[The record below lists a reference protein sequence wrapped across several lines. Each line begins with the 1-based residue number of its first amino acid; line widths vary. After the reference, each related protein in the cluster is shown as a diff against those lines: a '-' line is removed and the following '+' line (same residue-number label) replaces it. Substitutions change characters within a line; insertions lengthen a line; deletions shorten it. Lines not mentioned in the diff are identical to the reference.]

1 MAQCSFWSTERHKD
15 KSNLRTRKSK
25 SNNAVLWSNVDW
37 SNKSRQDSKTCHSSE
52 AERISKMDVDSD
64 LQCPVCLE
72 LYSYPIILP
81 CSHVLCREPCAEHLF
96 DFNFIRCPVCRDN
109 CYVSGGITSL
119 PRVIALENII
129 SRFKENQ
136 LKGEKEKQKLE
147 STVLETVER
156 PVKEEINIPDNPIL
170 CQHCD
175 ASLKK
180 LAKKSCLDCCSSY
193 CGRCLRHSHPSR
205 EPYSSHEI
213 VEPRKDL
220 IKKPEH
226 SSSYSHSGKCSFHK
240 EKLTLYCTECSQS
253 CCKKCK
259 SMECHR
265 GHNITLIEDAYSEL
279 KIAMGKSLTKL
290 DSSQSHVTTALKS
303 QRDHLKD
310 MQQAI
315 NKRRDDINM
324 HCDALLAEIE
334 NKRNFFLADLEY
346 EERIRQNDMD
356 DLIKVIERIQ
366 GSSQAL
372 QNFAKEL
379 LKENIPEFLEEASS
393 LNDKL
398 IKASIDCESVQSQQ
412 CDLDSLSSK
421 VVDFRREKAVL
432 RDLHYLSAP
441 MTPIVDVSRCT
452 RSEDCVVLVLSP
464 PQSIHDVIDQ
474 YEIHY
479 CSEEQKSL
487 EIEETVLVK
496 NVPDDRLVSKG
507 IPHHNATVVI
517 LLDNLCKGTTYYFCV
532 SASNVA
538 GKSPNSEVVQC
549 TTLLHSESV
558 IPVPVIVESLC
569 RQFTSSIQV
578 YSSSPQ
584 DITVDQQI
592 SHFLLYRPLAQS
604 RAWKTVPLYGRQ
616 DHRVFGLESTVEYEF
631 IILGCNPRGE
641 CQISNKVVLQTEP
654 ATY

>member
-1 MAQCSFWSTERHKD
+1 MDDSVDLALYMNNNAALWSSIDWPAQPATSHQ
-15 KSNLRTRKSK
+15 SK
-25 SNNAVLWSNVDW
+25 SCKSSN
-37 SNKSRQDSKTCHSSE
+37 SNRN
-52 AERISKMDVDSD
+52 IKMDVDDD

-109 CYVSGGITSL
+109 CYVSGGISSL
-119 PRVIALENII
+119 PRVLALENII
-129 SRFKENQ
+129 CRYKEDQ
-136 LKGEKEKQKLE
+136 RKGEKEKQK
-147 STVLETVER
+147 SSSPVEENIVQ
-156 PVKEEINIPDNPIL
+156 PVIEEIAESPIL

-175 ASLKK
+175 SSLKK

-193 CGRCLRHSHPSR
+193 CSRCFRHSHPSR
-205 EPYSSHEI
+205 EPYSCHEI
-213 VEPRKDL
+213 VEPRTDL
-220 IKKPEH
+220 IKKTEPIQTFT
-226 SSSYSHSGKCSFHK
+226 HSGKCSLHK
-240 EKLTLYCTECSQS
+240 EKLTLYCSDCSQS
-253 CCKKCK
+253 CCTKCK

-265 GHNITLIEDAYSEL
+265 GHSIILIEDAYSDL
-279 KIAMGKSLTKL
+279 KISLNNSLSKL
-290 DSSQSHVTTALKS
+290 DNNQAHVTTSLKC
-303 QRDHLKD
+303 QRDNLKD

-315 NKRRDDINM
+315 NRRRDEINM
-324 HCDALLAEIE
+324 HCDALMAEIE

-346 EERIRQNDMD
+346 EERIRQNDMED
-356 DLIKVIERIQ
+356 MVKAIERIQ

-379 LKENIPEFLEEASS
+379 LKENVPEFLEEACS

-398 IKASIDCESVQSQQ
+398 LKASIDCQSVQSQQ
-412 CDLDSLSSK
+412 SDLESLASK
-421 VVDFRREKAVL
+421 VVDFRKEKGVL

-452 RSEDCVVLVLSP
+452 RSEDCVVLVLSA

-487 EIEETVLVK
+487 EIEETVIVK
-496 NVPDDRLVSKG
+496 NVPDDRLVAKG
-507 IPHHNATVVI
+507 LPLNNANVVI

-532 SASNVA
+532 SASNLA

-549 TTLLHSESV
+549 TTLMHSESV

-592 SHFLLYRPLAQS
+592 SHFLLYRPLGQS
-604 RAWKTVPLYGRQ
+604 RAWKTIPLYGRQ
-616 DHRVFGLESTVEYEF
+616 DHRVFGLESSIEYQF
-631 IILGCNPRGE
+631 VILGCNPRGE
-641 CQISNKVVLQTEP
+641 CQISNKIVLQTEP
-654 ATY
+654 TSY